1 MSKPVSKT
9 LIGAFVVGAV
19 ALLVAGIA
27 IFGSGTFFVEQ
38 PKFVMFFSG
47 SVNGLT
53 VGSPVLFRG
62 VRIGQVTDIRAQFN
76 PKTLKF
82 TIPVYVEIDPRSI
95 YGPVTLQAEAE
106 EGRYPLFKQLVAKGL
121 RAQLRLRSIITGQL
135 YIAMDFHPEEPM
147 RLVGLDKKYPEVPTI
162 QSPTEVLMSTL
173 EKVPFN
179 ELADRLVKVTEGIDR
194 TVNSPEVAASLKNLD
209 ASLKDLRVL
218 LRDVNAEVK
227 PLASSLRDTS
237 DAARGAFVQ
246 AKETLSLKDGESGKL
261 AAGIQGTLKQL
272 TSALEEIKATVASY
286 NRLASDNAHIGYEVT
301 RTLSEIE
308 GAARSLRQLADY
320 LDRHPEALVKGKQP
334 TQGE

>member
-27 IFGSGTFFVEQ
+27 IFGSGTFFVKQ

-53 VGSPVLFRG
+53 VGSPVQFRG
-62 VRIGQVTDIRAQFN
+62 VRIGQVTEIRAQFN
-76 PKTLKF
+76 PKTLTF

-95 YGPVTLQAEAE
+95 YGPVQLKAEAE
-106 EGRYPLFKQLVAKGL
+106 EGKYPLFKQLLAKGL
-121 RAQLRLRSIITGQL
+121 KAQLRLRSIITGQL
-135 YIAMDFHPEEPM
+135 YIAVDFHPEEPI
-147 RLVGLDKKYPEVPTI
+147 RLVGLDKKYPEIPTI

-173 EKVPFN
+173 EKVPFS
-179 ELADRLVKVTEGIDR
+179 ELADKLVKVTDGIER

-209 ASLKDLRVL
+209 ASLKNLSTL
-218 LRDVNAEVK
+218 LKNVNSEVK

-237 DAARGAFVQ
+237 DVARDAFAQ

-261 AAGIQGTLKQL
+261 AEGLQGTLKQV
-272 TSALEEIKATVASY
+272 TSVLEEIRATVASY
-286 NRLASDNAHIGYEVT
+286 NRLAQDNAHIGYEVT